1 MKLKPLSEF
10 NFFFNIINNCFIFSV
25 RQFFLI
31 LHLNKLKMMN
41 FRFATAILSVFLLS
55 TFAKA
60 QYTVHKMV
68 SVGYTYQNQSFGE
81 VGGKLLFLKNDD
93 VIYRLGASAL
103 MGSAN
108 SQFAIM
114 PKLQADVLLNFQ
126 KDVDF
131 YHSYYFLMGAEGTN
145 KYVAPKIGVSLFGIL
160 DLTGGYAF
168 PIGDLNGKEMK
179 GLNVNFTLNIPTVFI
194 HDMFK

>member
-1 MKLKPLSEF
+1 
-10 NFFFNIINNCFIFSV
+10 
-25 RQFFLI
+25 
-31 LHLNKLKMMN
+31 MMN
-41 FRFATAILSVFLLS
+41 FRTVVAALSLFLLS
-55 TFAKA
+55 TLAKA
-60 QYTVHKMV
+60 QYTMHKMI

-103 MGSAN
+103 MGTVDSK
-108 SQFAIM
+108 FAIM
-114 PKLQADVLLNFQ
+114 PKMQADVLLNFE
-126 KDVDF
+126 KNVDF
-131 YHSYYFLMGAEGTN
+131 YHSYYFLAGVEGTN
-145 KYVAPKIGVSLFGIL
+145 KYIAPKIGVTLFGML

-168 PIGDLNGKEMK
+168 PIGDTRLNGKEMK